1 MEDCMS
7 KSNNQEQT
15 LDGQVTA
22 DDIAGDDVEPT
33 ENTCSGM
40 SGDKDLEK
48 DEAVPDSKDEAPS
61 SEEITP
67 SEDASDNTVDKSINS
82 SEADSK
88 NDTGNEE
95 HDSQDNQDNLDEN
108 AANDVAVDS
117 SDDSDSDSDNDS
129 ENPSNID
136 TDANSKSAGDDEPS
150 DENDDEP
157 KSKPVFKKSTRIAVL
172 ACVAGL
178 ALGGVSGYYLLPHIQ
193 VGELAGKSSLTTSE
207 FDKVIATYNFKGHN
221 YTITAAEVANY
232 AGMDYGQNTDTDKNS
247 NSNNSGTDE
256 NKNGA
261 NAESTYDIPSTENV
275 VAAIRDKILTKE
287 MDDKGIKASDEQIKK
302 YAKDNYGS
310 DDFDSLASQYGV
322 DKNVVK
328 SSITR
333 SVRIRQLYK
342 QITGGDTTDRPNAPT
357 APSDSDYSKKTE
369 DYGSYLMSII
379 KNDYD
384 SDKNEWKNKKGDYY
398 DALKDDDFDGKTASY
413 PTCIKA
419 YKIAYAQY
427 EEQYDSQS
435 QKWEDYTNE
444 LYANTDVH
452 FTNIM
457 PSRSS
462 N

>member
-1 MEDCMS
+1 MS
-7 KSNNQEQT
+7 KSNDQEQA

-22 DDIAGDDVEPT
+22 NNIAGDDVEST
-33 ENTCSGM
+33 ENTGSGM
-40 SGDKDLEK
+40 SGDNVPEK
-48 DEAVPDSKDEAPS
+48 DEATTDSKNG
-61 SEEITP
+61 TP
-67 SEDASDNTVDKSINS
+67 SAEEATHSDDVSDNTVEKST
-82 SEADSK
+82 DSVK
-88 NDTGNEE
+88 ETSHDDMVNEE
-95 HDSQDNQDNLDEN
+95 NGSQDNSDAVDEN
-108 AANDVAVDS
+108 AANDADVAL
-117 SDDSDSDSDNDS
+117 SDNSDSDSES
-129 ENPSNID
+129 PSD
-136 TDANSKSAGDDEPS
+136 VDADVNTESAGDDEPS

-157 KSKPVFKKSTRIAVL
+157 KSKPVFKKPTRIAIL

-178 ALGGVSGYYLLPHIQ
+178 ALGGVSGYYLIPHIQ

-221 YTITAAEVANY
+221 YTITAAEVADY
-232 AGMDYGQNTDTDKNS
+232 AGTDYGQDADTNANGNKSETNENENGSKDKN
-247 NSNNSGTDE
+247 TY
-256 NKNGA
+256 
-261 NAESTYDIPSTENV
+261 YDIPSTEDV
-275 VAAIRDKILTKE
+275 IAAIRDKILTKE
-287 MDDKGIKASDEQIKK
+287 MDDKGIKASEKQIKK

-322 DKNVVK
+322 DKKVVK
-328 SSITR
+328 NSITR

-342 QITGGDTTDRPNAPT
+342 QITGGDTPDSPNAPT
-357 APSDSDYSKKTE
+357 SPSDSDYSKKTE

-379 KNDYD
+379 KGDYD
-384 SDKNEWKNKKGDYY
+384 SNKNEWKNKKSDYY

-413 PTCIKA
+413 STCVKA
-419 YKIAYAQY
+419 YKIAYAKY

>member
-1 MEDCMS
+1 MS
-7 KSNNQEQT
+7 KSNDQEQA

-22 DDIAGDDVEPT
+22 NNIASDDVEST
-33 ENTCSGM
+33 ENTGSGM
-40 SGDKDLEK
+40 SGDNVPEK
-48 DEAVPDSKDEAPS
+48 DEATTDSKNG
-61 SEEITP
+61 TP
-67 SEDASDNTVDKSINS
+67 SAEEATHSDDVSDNTVEKST
-82 SEADSK
+82 DSVK
-88 NDTGNEE
+88 ETSHDDMVNEE
-95 HDSQDNQDNLDEN
+95 NGSQDNSDAVDEN
-108 AANDVAVDS
+108 AANDADVAL
-117 SDDSDSDSDNDS
+117 SDNSDSDSES
-129 ENPSNID
+129 PSD
-136 TDANSKSAGDDEPS
+136 VDADVNTESAGDDEPS

-157 KSKPVFKKSTRIAVL
+157 KSKPVFKKPARIAIL

-178 ALGGVSGYYLLPHIQ
+178 ALGGVSGYYLIPHIQ

-221 YTITAAEVANY
+221 YTITAAEVADY
-232 AGMDYGQNTDTDKNS
+232 AGTDYGQDADTNANGNKSETNENENGSKDKN
-247 NSNNSGTDE
+247 TY
-256 NKNGA
+256 
-261 NAESTYDIPSTENV
+261 YDIPSTEDV
-275 VAAIRDKILTKE
+275 IAAIRDKILTKE
-287 MDDKGIKASDEQIKK
+287 MDDKGIKASEKQIKK

-322 DKNVVK
+322 DKKVVK
-328 SSITR
+328 NSITR

-342 QITGGDTTDRPNAPT
+342 QITGGDTPDSPNAPT
-357 APSDSDYSKKTE
+357 SPSDSDYSKKTE

-379 KNDYD
+379 KGDYD
-384 SDKNEWKNKKGDYY
+384 SNKNEWKNKKSDYY

-413 PTCIKA
+413 STCVKA
-419 YKIAYAQY
+419 YKIAYAKY

>member
-1 MEDCMS
+1 MS
-7 KSNNQEQT
+7 KSNDQEQA
-15 LDGQVTA
+15 LDDQATV
-22 DDIAGDDVEPT
+22 DDIASDDVEST
-33 ENTCSGM
+33 ENTSSGM
-40 SGDKDLEK
+40 SDDNAAKK
-48 DEAVPDSKDEAPS
+48 DEAA
-61 SEEITP
+61 TG
-67 SEDASDNTVDKSINS
+67 SEDGTSSVEEATNSDDVSDDTVEESIDSVKEASQDDMAN
-82 SEADSK
+82 EA
-88 NDTGNEE
+88 N
-95 HDSQDNQDNLDEN
+95 DSQDNSDAIDEN
-108 AANDVAVDS
+108 AANDAGVAS
-117 SDDSDSDSDNDS
+117 SDDSDSDSES
-129 ENPSNID
+129 PSD
-136 TDANSKSAGDDEPS
+136 VDADVNTESAGDDEPS

-157 KSKPVFKKSTRIAVL
+157 KSKPVFKKPTRIAIL

-178 ALGGVSGYYLLPHIQ
+178 ALGGVSGYYLIPHIQ

-207 FDKVIATYNFKGHN
+207 FDKVIATYNFKGHS
-221 YTITAAEVANY
+221 YTITAAEVADY
-232 AGMDYGQNTDTDKNS
+232 AGTDYGQDADTNANGNKSETN
-247 NSNNSGTDE
+247 E
-256 NKNGA
+256 NKNGSKDE
-261 NAESTYDIPSTENV
+261 NTYYDIPSTEDV
-275 VAAIRDKILTKE
+275 IAAIRDKILTKE
-287 MDDKGIKASDEQIKK
+287 MDDKGIKASEKQIKK

-322 DKNVVK
+322 DKKVVK

-342 QITGGDTTDRPNAPT
+342 QITGGETPNSPNAPT
-357 APSDSDYSKKTE
+357 SPSDSDYSKKTE

-384 SDKNEWKNKKGDYY
+384 SNKNEWRNKKSDYY

-413 PTCIKA
+413 STCVKA
-419 YKIAYAQY
+419 YKIAYAKY

>member
-1 MEDCMS
+1 MS
-7 KSNNQEQT
+7 KSNDQEQT
-15 LDGQVTA
+15 LNDQATV
-22 DDIAGDDVEPT
+22 DNIVGDDVKVT
-33 ENTCSGM
+33 ENTGSGM

-48 DEAVPDSKDEAPS
+48 EDGVTDSKDGMPSAEEVNHSDDVSDDTVEESIDSAEEAS
-61 SEEITP
+61 Q
-67 SEDASDNTVDKSINS
+67 DDM
-82 SEADSK
+82 
-88 NDTGNEE
+88 GNEAN
-95 HDSQDNQDNLDEN
+95 DSQDNPDAIDEN
-108 AANDVAVDS
+108 AANDVAVAS
-117 SDDSDSDSDNDS
+117 SDDSDSDS
-129 ENPSNID
+129 ETPSNVDVDI
-136 TDANSKSAGDDEPS
+136 NSKSAGDEKPS
-150 DENDDEP
+150 NEDGTDP
-157 KSKPVFKKSTRIAVL
+157 KSKPVFKKTPTRIAVL

-178 ALGGVSGYYLLPHIQ
+178 ALGGVSGYYLIPHIQ
-193 VGELAGKSSLTTSE
+193 VGELAGKSSLTTNE

-221 YTITAAEVANY
+221 YTITAAEVADY
-232 AGMDYGQNTDTDKNS
+232 AGTDYGQDADANTNS
-247 NSNNSGTDE
+247 NSNNSETNENENGSKDE
-256 NKNGA
+256 N
-261 NAESTYDIPSTENV
+261 TYYDIPSTEDAI
-275 VAAIRDKILTKE
+275 AAIRDKILTKE
-287 MDDKGIKASDEQIKK
+287 MDDKGIKASEKQIKK

-322 DKNVVK
+322 DKKVVK

-342 QITGGDTTDRPNAPT
+342 QITGGDTPDSPNAPT
-357 APSDSDYSKKTE
+357 SPSDSDYSKKTE

-379 KNDYD
+379 KDDYD

-413 PTCIKA
+413 STCVKA

-427 EEQYDSQS
+427 EEQYDRQS

>member
-1 MEDCMS
+1 MS
-7 KSNNQEQT
+7 KSNNQEQALNNQT
-15 LDGQVTA
+15 TA
-22 DDIAGDDVEPT
+22 DDIAGDDVEST

-40 SGDKDLEK
+40 NGDNVAEK

-61 SEEITP
+61 SGEITP
-67 SEDASDNTVDKSINS
+67 SEDASDDTVDKSI
-82 SEADSK
+82 DSAEEDSQ

-95 HDSQDNQDNLDEN
+95 HDFQDNQDNLDEN
-108 AANDVAVDS
+108 ADNDVAVAS
-117 SDDSDSDSDNDS
+117 SDDSDSDSERPSDVDADVNS
-129 ENPSNID
+129 E
-136 TDANSKSAGDDEPS
+136 SAGDES
-150 DENDDEP
+150 CDENDDEL

-178 ALGGVSGYYLLPHIQ
+178 ALGGVSGYYLIPHIQ
-193 VGELAGKSSLTTSE
+193 VSDLAGKSSLTMSE

-221 YTITAAEVANY
+221 YTITAAEVADY

-247 NSNNSGTDE
+247 NNNNSGTDE

-261 NAESTYDIPSTENV
+261 NTESIYDIPSTENV

-287 MDDKGIKASDEQIKK
+287 MDDKGIKASKKQIKK

-310 DDFDSLASQYGV
+310 DDFDSLASQYSV
-322 DKNVVK
+322 DKKVVK

-342 QITGGDTTDRPNAPT
+342 QITGGDTPDSPNAPT
-357 APSDSDYSKKTE
+357 SPSDSDYSKKTE

-379 KNDYD
+379 KDDYD
-384 SDKNEWKNKKGDYY
+384 SDKNEWKNKKSDYY

-413 PTCIKA
+413 STCVKA
-419 YKIAYAQY
+419 YKIAYAKY

-462 N
+462 K

>member
-1 MEDCMS
+1 MS
-7 KSNNQEQT
+7 KSDDQEQVLNDQT
-15 LDGQVTA
+15 IA
-22 DDIAGDDVEPT
+22 DDIAGDDVEVT
-33 ENTCSGM
+33 ENTGRDM
-40 SGDKDLEK
+40 SGDNVPENEEVATDSE
-48 DEAVPDSKDEAPS
+48 DE
-61 SEEITP
+61 TP
-67 SEDASDNTVDKSINS
+67 SAEEVTNSDGVSDDTVEKSIDS
-82 SEADSK
+82 AKEA
-88 NDTGNEE
+88 
-95 HDSQDNQDNLDEN
+95 SQDDMVNEANDSHDTPDVIDEN
-108 AANDVAVDS
+108 ATNDADVASPDG
-117 SDDSDSDSDNDS
+117 SDSDSESPSDVDADVNS
-129 ENPSNID
+129 ES
-136 TDANSKSAGDDEPS
+136 TDDDEPR
-150 DENDDEP
+150 DEDGTDP
-157 KSKPVFKKSTRIAVL
+157 KSKPVFKKPTRIAVL

-178 ALGGVSGYYLLPHIQ
+178 ALGGVSGYYLIPHIQ

-221 YTITAAEVANY
+221 YTITAAEVADY
-232 AGMDYGQNTDTDKNS
+232 AGTDYGQDADTNA
-247 NSNNSGTDE
+247 NSNNSETNENKDGSKDE
-256 NKNGA
+256 N
-261 NAESTYDIPSTENV
+261 TYYDIPSTEDV
-275 VAAIRDKILTKE
+275 IAAIRDKILTKE
-287 MDDKGIKASDEQIKK
+287 MDDKGIKASEKQIKK

-322 DKNVVK
+322 DKKVVK

-342 QITGGDTTDRPNAPT
+342 QITGGDTPDSPNAPT
-357 APSDSDYSKKTE
+357 SPSDSDYSKKTE

-379 KNDYD
+379 KDDYD
-384 SDKNEWKNKKGDYY
+384 SDKNEWKNKKSDYY

-413 PTCIKA
+413 STCVKA
-419 YKIAYAQY
+419 YKIAYAKY

>member
-1 MEDCMS
+1 MS
-7 KSNNQEQT
+7 KSNDQEQT
-15 LDGQVTA
+15 LNDQTIADGIA
-22 DDIAGDDVEPT
+22 SDDIEVT
-33 ENTCSGM
+33 ENTGSDI
-40 SGDKDLEK
+40 SGDNVPEK
-48 DEAVPDSKDEAPS
+48 DEVATDSEDG
-61 SEEITP
+61 TP
-67 SEDASDNTVDKSINS
+67 SVEEATNSDDVSDNTVEESIDS
-82 SEADSK
+82 AKEASQD
-88 NDTGNEE
+88 NMVNEAN
-95 HDSQDNQDNLDEN
+95 DSQDNSNAIDEN
-108 AANDVAVDS
+108 AANDVDVAS
-117 SDDSDSDSDNDS
+117 SDDSDSDSESPSDVDADVNS
-129 ENPSNID
+129 ES
-136 TDANSKSAGDDEPS
+136 TGDDEPS

-157 KSKPVFKKSTRIAVL
+157 RSKPVFKKSTRIAVL

-178 ALGGVSGYYLLPHIQ
+178 ALGGVSGYYLIPHIQ

-221 YTITAAEVANY
+221 YTITAAEVADY
-232 AGMDYGQNTDTDKNS
+232 AGTDYGQDVDANA
-247 NSNNSGTDE
+247 NSNNSETNENKDGSKDE
-256 NKNGA
+256 N
-261 NAESTYDIPSTENV
+261 TYYDIPSTEDV
-275 VAAIRDKILTKE
+275 IAAIRDKILTKE
-287 MDDKGIKASDEQIKK
+287 MDDKGIKASEKQIKK

-322 DKNVVK
+322 DKKVVK

-342 QITGGDTTDRPNAPT
+342 QITGGDTPDSPNAPT
-357 APSDSDYSKKTE
+357 SPSDSDYSKKTE

-379 KNDYD
+379 KDDYD
-384 SDKNEWKNKKGDYY
+384 SDKNEWKNKKSDYY

-413 PTCIKA
+413 STCVKA
-419 YKIAYAQY
+419 YKIAYAKY

>member
-1 MEDCMS
+1 MS
-7 KSNNQEQT
+7 KSNDQEQA
-15 LDGQVTA
+15 LDGQATEGN
-22 DDIAGDDVEPT
+22 IAGNDVEST
-33 ENTCSGM
+33 KNTGSGM
-40 SGDKDLEK
+40 SGDKAPEK
-48 DEAVPDSKDEAPS
+48 DEVVPDSKDVMPSVEEA
-61 SEEITP
+61 
-67 SEDASDNTVDKSINS
+67 INS
-82 SEADSK
+82 DDVADDTVEESIDSAEEASQDDMANEANDS
-88 NDTGNEE
+88 
-95 HDSQDNQDNLDEN
+95 HDNQDAIDEN
-108 AANDVAVDS
+108 ATNDVDVAS
-117 SDDSDSDSDNDS
+117 SDGSDSDSGS
-129 ENPSNID
+129 PSD
-136 TDANSKSAGDDEPS
+136 VDANVNTESSGDDEPS

-157 KSKPVFKKSTRIAVL
+157 KSKPVFKKSTRIAIL

-178 ALGGVSGYYLLPHIQ
+178 ALGGVSGYYLIPHIQ
-193 VGELAGKSSLTTSE
+193 VGELTGKSSLTTSE

-221 YTITAAEVANY
+221 YTITAAEVADY
-232 AGMDYGQNTDTDKNS
+232 AGTDYGQDTNANANS
-247 NSNNSGTDE
+247 NSGNSETNENENGSKDE
-256 NKNGA
+256 N
-261 NAESTYDIPSTENV
+261 TYYDIPSTEDV
-275 VAAIRDKILTKE
+275 IAAIRDKILTKE
-287 MDDKGIKASDEQIKK
+287 MDDKGIKASEKQIKK
-302 YAKDNYGS
+302 YVKDNYGS

-322 DKNVVK
+322 DKKVVK

-342 QITGGDTTDRPNAPT
+342 QITGGDTPDSPNAPT
-357 APSDSDYSKKTE
+357 SPSDSDYSKKTE

-379 KNDYD
+379 KDDYD

-413 PTCIKA
+413 STCVKA

-427 EEQYDSQS
+427 EEQYDRQS